1 MHKPVDLCQT
11 PTLMLSLAYC
21 SLEFFSA
28 PNEIKQLKATA
39 LSEEEDEGY
48 GSLKK
53 KKNGLGIRLK
63 IIKYIKSNF
72 HNIKEQ

>member
-11 PTLMLSLAYC
+11 LTLMLALAYC

-39 LSEEEDEGY
+39 LSEEEDEGC
-48 GSLKK
+48 GSLR

-63 IIKYIKSNF
+63 IIKYTKSSF

>member
-11 PTLMLSLAYC
+11 LTHLMLALAYC

-39 LSEEEDEGY
+39 VSEEEDEGY
-48 GSLKK
+48 GSLRKK
-53 KKNGLGIRLK
+53 KWTGDKAKN
-63 IIKYIKSNF
+63 Y
-72 HNIKEQ
+72 

>member
-11 PTLMLSLAYC
+11 LTLMLSLAYC

-53 KKNGLGIRLK
+53 KNGLGIRLK
-63 IIKYIKSNF
+63 IIKYTKSSF

>member
-1 MHKPVDLCQT
+1 
-11 PTLMLSLAYC
+11 MLSLAYC

-28 PNEIKQLKATA
+28 PNEIKQLKGTA

-53 KKNGLGIRLK
+53 KKIGLGIKLK

>member
-1 MHKPVDLCQT
+1 
-11 PTLMLSLAYC
+11 MLSLAYC

-53 KKNGLGIRLK
+53 KKWTGDKAKN
-63 IIKYIKSNF
+63 Y
-72 HNIKEQ
+72 